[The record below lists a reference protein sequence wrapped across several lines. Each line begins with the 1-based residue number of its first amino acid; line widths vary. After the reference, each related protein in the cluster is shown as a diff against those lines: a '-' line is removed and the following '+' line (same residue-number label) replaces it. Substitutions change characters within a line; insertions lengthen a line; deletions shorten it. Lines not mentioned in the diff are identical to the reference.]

1 MSIARPIASYHA
13 LPCIAKLDPSA
24 RFRGSIRPTGYMNHV
39 DQVLCRQ
46 RLSCQKRSPLLSSRL
61 QIPLRTGSDN
71 VLTASTMLDQV
82 TIFAV
87 SHHSSISFQ
96 LRFSLLDI
104 VDSIETEKN
113 YIYATVQPKSSTEV
127 TRSPPYFHL

>member
-1 MSIARPIASYHA
+1 M
-13 LPCIAKLDPSA
+13 
-24 RFRGSIRPTGYMNHV
+24 
-39 DQVLCRQ
+39 
-46 RLSCQKRSPLLSSRL
+46 SSRL
-61 QIPLRTGSDN
+61 QILLRTGSDN

-82 TIFAV
+82 TIFAI